1 MKEFKG
7 GFLADIARYY
17 TSAARESGPAL
28 ASICFVLP
36 NKRSAMFL
44 KQHVRSC
51 LKEVAV
57 MPRFMTMRTFMSMH
71 ARYPEAPHNELMFIL
86 YDAYRAALHARGRK
100 ESARE
105 FDNFIFWG
113 DIILS
118 DFDDIDRSMAN
129 AADLFKNLRN
139 VKEIQANYLDE
150 DQKEVVRR
158 IWGDTTLARPAEE
171 FWLHLA
177 NTKEDSADTLA
188 GKFVYL
194 WEILG
199 DVYTF
204 FHKALDTKK
213 MSSPGAQYRQA
224 VEYFRKISVLDVN
237 PDEHFVFVGFND
249 LSTAE
254 TLIFKRLKDLGA
266 ASFFWDTAPLKLI
279 GTDSQNSA
287 IARPLKHIRDLCRE
301 FPMPEDFTL
310 TPPSKP
316 PHIDVLAMPSNVG
329 QAKALGATLQRWT
342 DENWLEPDSPLSGAV
357 VMPDPSLLMPVLF
370 SIPESISSVNISLG
384 LPYRSTNFASLLRSI
399 VSMQLRARVIHG
411 TPHFYFEDVMGILLH
426 PHIQLIVPEAAQKLS
441 EYISSEKVYNLSA
454 STISATAPE
463 LSVVFKSVKGLSD
476 AASVAKYLTDLLDW
490 LQAKIEET
498 DDRRGRR
505 FESLAIKYFRE
516 ETVATAALIEK
527 YDVSMS
533 ERTFLHLFERLFSSR
548 ALTVNGTPLRGL
560 QVLGVLETRA
570 LDFDNIAILSMN
582 EGIFPRKQYSKTMIP
597 GVLRRAFGLPDFD
610 SLESTY
616 SYCFYRLLARAQRIT
631 LYYDSRS
638 EALGGGE
645 ISRYVSQIRYLMPGL
660 EANMKSLS
668 PGAVPEEASTICVP
682 KTDKVIA
689 RLAQLKA
696 GGAYRFSATALK
708 SYRRCPLQFYL
719 QYVGRMR
726 GSDELA
732 DFISAADY
740 GDIVHKSIQELFATR
755 KGAYIDAA
763 FIESLL
769 QEGNNTIERTIRN
782 IVTTQCYPQYVSPDI
797 YSPLPAEGELCC
809 EIVNSIVRSDLRAEI
824 KSYCNPGFTFIENE
838 KKYDSPAWIIDDE
851 LAINFYM
858 SIDRVDSISA
868 DTLRFIDFKTGKEAT
883 SAKLDDLFDGDS
895 TDTDGI
901 FQLLVYC
908 EAYAAMIDPRPD
920 IMPMIHPMKEL
931 SKEAKLSPIEIDGI
945 TIDSYKRISDSFL
958 PRLKSMIKEIFDPEI
973 PFRQCE
979 EPSRCAFCPF
989 LSLCGRIVP
998 KY

>member
-1 MKEFKG
+1 MKERKTA
-7 GFLADIARYY
+7 FLADIARYY
-17 TSAARESGPAL
+17 TAEREGVPPL
-28 ASICFVLP
+28 ASLCFVLP

-51 LKEVAV
+51 LTEVSV
-57 MPRFMTMRTFMSMH
+57 MPRFMTMRTFLSMH
-71 ARYPEAPHNELMFIL
+71 ARYPEAPQGELMFIL
-86 YDAYRAALHARGRK
+86 YEAYRSTLHARGRT

-105 FDNFIFWG
+105 FDSFIFWG

-139 VKEIQANYLDE
+139 VKEIQANYLDD

-158 IWGDTTLARPAEE
+158 IWGDSMLTNSAEE

-177 NTKEDSADTLA
+177 DPDTSADETLS

-199 DVYTF
+199 EVYTR
-204 FHKALDTKK
+204 FHASLEERK
-213 MSSPGAQYRQA
+213 MSSAGAQYRQA
-224 VEYFRKISVLDVN
+224 VEYFKKMTVADIN
-237 PDEHFVFVGFND
+237 PDEHFVFAGFND

-254 TLIFKRLKDLGA
+254 TIIFKRLKDIGA
-266 ASFFWDTAPLKLI
+266 ASFFWDTAPLSLSAENRH
-279 GTDSQNSA
+279 TA
-287 IARPLKHIRDLCRE
+287 IARPLRRIKELNRI
-301 FPMPEDFTL
+301 FPMPDDFVPEPL
-310 TPPSKP
+310 PSRP
-316 PHIDVLAMPSNVG
+316 EIEVLAMPSNAG
-329 QAKALGATLQRWT
+329 QAKALGRTLQKWS
-342 DENWLEPDSPLSGAV
+342 DDGILEPDSPMSGAV

-370 SIPESISSVNISLG
+370 SIPEAISSVNISLG

-399 VSMQLRARVIHG
+399 VSMQLRARMIRGV
-411 TPHFYFEDVMGILLH
+411 PHFYFEDVVGILLH
-426 PHIQLIVPEAAQKLS
+426 PHIQLIVPEAAQRLT
-441 EYISSEKVYNLSA
+441 EYISAEKIYNLPA
-454 STISATAPE
+454 ETIAAAAPE
-463 LSVVFKSVKGLSD
+463 LTAIFTPVKGLSD
-476 AASVAKYLTDLLDW
+476 AGAVAKYLTDMLDW
-490 LQAKIEET
+490 LGAKIEEN

-505 FESLAIKYFRE
+505 FESMAIKYFRE

-527 YDVSMS
+527 YGVTMS
-533 ERTFLHLFERLFSSR
+533 ERTFLHLFERLFGSR

-570 LDFDNIAILSMN
+570 LDFDNVAILSMN

-597 GVLRRAFGLPDFD
+597 AVLRGAFGLPDFD
-610 SLESTY
+610 SLEETY
-616 SYCFYRLLARAQRIT
+616 AFCFYRLLARARRIT

-645 ISRYVSQIRYLMPGL
+645 ISRYISQIRYLMPDL
-660 EANMKSLS
+660 EVSMKSLS
-668 PGAVPEEASTICVP
+668 PGAVPEEAGSISVP
-682 KTDKVIA
+682 KTERVLA
-689 RLAQLKA
+689 RLAQLRS

-708 SYRRCPLQFYL
+708 AYRRCPLQFYL

-740 GDIVHKSIQELFATR
+740 GDIVHKSIQELFAVR
-755 KGAYIDAA
+755 KGAYIDKS
-763 FIESLL
+763 FIDDLL
-769 QEGNNTIERTIRN
+769 DDSKQTIARTVRKV
-782 IVTTQCYPQYVSPDI
+782 VTTQCYPQYVTDDMSA
-797 YSPLPAEGELCC
+797 PLPPEGELCC
-809 EIVNSIVRSDLRAEI
+809 EIVGSIVRSDLRAETEA
-824 KSYCNPGFTFIENE
+824 YCNPGFTFIENE
-838 KKYDSPAWIIDDE
+838 KQYDSPAWTIDND

-858 SIDRVDSISA
+858 SIDRVDRISGEA
-868 DTLRFIDFKTGKEAT
+868 LRFIDFKTGNEAT
-883 SAKLDDLFDGDS
+883 TASIDELFDGDS

-920 IMPMIHPMKEL
+920 ITPMIHPMKEL
-931 SKEAKLSPIEIDGI
+931 SKEARLSPIEIDGV
-945 TIDSYKRISDSFL
+945 TVDSYKQVSDVFL
-958 PRLKSMIKEIFDPEI
+958 PRLKAMIKEIFDPDV
-973 PFRQCE
+973 PFRQCD

-989 LSLCGRIVP
+989 LSLCGRVVP